1 VVTDGVSNRLLHF
14 VQMFYGL
21 QSSAKA
27 FDPAILSSVRLI
39 VFTCLPL
46 NVMSAM
52 LQRSKGTVA
61 PFGSYLSES
70 GSTDPIAAKSK

>member
-1 VVTDGVSNRLLHF
+1 VVTDGVSTRLLHF